1 MSPPTGAAA
10 PTQPPR
16 TRPVRPPTMAFI
28 DSHFL
33 QRAVCR
39 AARLSPHDQRLD
51 VGAVRDWLIAG
62 ALGAV
67 EPGSVRRVY
76 WYDGAFDRGHPNA
89 EGQQRFLHAIG
100 QLDLVQ
106 PRLGS
111 LSEVTPDW
119 HREVREALTA
129 IDVPVDRFEDHL
141 PLLPSLRQKGVDIK
155 LALDLVR
162 LAERG
167 AISHALVLAG
177 DSDFVPAVE
186 IVRDSGVLIT
196 LIAPVDTRPAARLSA
211 LADKTI
217 EIPGAV
223 AATLLRGRA
232 SVTPI
237 PARQE
242 STSET
247 APAAEPPSRRRTRRS
262 ARGGKADRPALR
274 AIEGRP
280 PATTATVE
288 PVVAPVVEPVA
299 EPARFEPFTM
309 PERAGFSIVTA
320 HGTARIYLTPISGDG
335 GFAVRLERDGERLT
349 LATVDTTASS
359 ERQAA

>member
-16 TRPVRPPTMAFI
+16 LRPPRSPTMAFI

-39 AARLSPHDQRLD
+39 AVRLSPHDQRLD
-51 VGAVRDWLIAG
+51 VGAVRDWLVAG
-62 ALGAV
+62 ALGAI
-67 EPGSVRRVY
+67 EPGACRRVY

-89 EGQQRFLHAIG
+89 EGQQRFLHAIS

-129 IDVPVDRFEDHL
+129 IAVPVDRFEAHL

-155 LALDLVR
+155 LALDFVR

-167 AISHALVLAG
+167 AISHALLLAG
-177 DSDFVPAVE
+177 DSDFVPAIE
-186 IVRDSGVLIT
+186 IARDAGVLIT
-196 LIAPVDTRPAARLSA
+196 LLTPVDTRPAARLTA
-211 LADKTI
+211 LADTTI
-217 EIPGAV
+217 EIPANV
-223 AATLLRGRA
+223 AAGLLRGR
-232 SVTPI
+232 TPATQI
-237 PARQE
+237 ATRQE

-247 APAAEPPSRRRTRRS
+247 APAAESPRRRTRRS
-262 ARGGKADRPALR
+262 ARGGSPDRPALR

-280 PATTATVE
+280 PATNEADDTAPASVPE
-288 PVVAPVVEPVA
+288 PRRESFAIA
-299 EPARFEPFTM
+299 
-309 PERAGFSIVTA
+309 ERAGFTVVDSE
-320 HGTARIYLTPISGDG
+320 GTVRLYLTPLSDDG
-335 GFAVRLERDGERLT
+335 TFVVRRERDGRRET
-349 LATVDTTASS
+349 LATVSVLA
-359 ERQAA
+359 EPAVQAA

>member
-10 PTQPPR
+10 PIQPPR

-39 AARLSPHDQRLD
+39 AARLSPHVQRLD
-51 VGAVRDWLIAG
+51 VGAVRDWLVAG
-62 ALGAV
+62 ALGTV
-67 EPGSVRRVY
+67 EPGACRRVY
-76 WYDGAFDRGHPNA
+76 WYDGAFACGHPNA

-129 IDVPVDRFEDHL
+129 IDVPVDRFEAHL

-155 LALDLVR
+155 LALDFVR

-167 AISHALVLAG
+167 AISHALLLAG
-177 DSDFVPAVE
+177 DSDFVPAIE
-186 IVRDSGVLIT
+186 IARDAGVLIT
-196 LIAPVDTRPAARLSA
+196 LLAPVDTRPAARLSA

-217 EIPGAV
+217 EIPANV
-223 AATLLRGRA
+223 AAGMLRGRPPA
-232 SVTPI
+232 TQI
-237 PARQE
+237 AARQE

-247 APAAEPPSRRRTRRS
+247 APAADPPRRRTRRS
-262 ARGGKADRPALR
+262 ARGGKPDRPALR

-280 PATTATVE
+280 PIAATTTPTVE
-288 PVVAPVVEPVA
+288 PVV

-309 PERAGFSIVTA
+309 PERAGFAIVTA
-320 HGTARIYLTPISGDG
+320 DGTARIYLTPLTSEGE
-335 GFAVRLERDGERLT
+335 FAVRLERDGERLT
-349 LATVDTTASS
+349 LATVDTAVTG